1 MADRIASFC
10 RLRTHFAF
18 VASLILASTLI
29 SAPIIA
35 QDAGP
40 MPQAA
45 PQDAPIV
52 PKDNPSPGPAQISPG
67 PTTPRPADQPVTKD
81 APPIAVDQIVKT
93 FAQHESEFKAER
105 NNFDYTQDLDVQTV
119 DDDGKVDGEFKL
131 TSDFSYTHDGK
142 LQEYVTYAP
151 ESTLDRIQMT
161 EEDMNDL
168 KNITPFV
175 LTTEDLP
182 KYDVTYVGRQQV
194 DQLGTYVFDVAPK
207 TIVKGQRY
215 FQGRIWV
222 EDKDLEIVKTKGKAV
237 PDIITRSG
245 ENVFPTFEMY
255 RDNIEGH
262 YWFPVYA
269 HADELLKFKNSP
281 GIQIRETVRWENY
294 KRFRVSSRV
303 VPNSQAPV
311 NNK

>member
-1 MADRIASFC
+1 MQQS
-10 RLRTHFAF
+10 
-18 VASLILASTLI
+18 
-29 SAPIIA
+29 
-35 QDAGP
+35 
-40 MPQAA
+40 A
-45 PQDAPIV
+45 PQDSPIV
-52 PKDNPSPGPAQISPG
+52 PKDNPAPRPVQISPG
-67 PTTPRPADQPVTKD
+67 PAGPAPAAQPMVKD
-81 APPIAVDQIVKT
+81 PPPMPVDEIIKA
-93 FAQHESEFKAER
+93 FAQHESEFKIER
-105 NNFDYTQDLDVQTV
+105 GNFDYTQDLDVQTV
-119 DDDGKVDGEFKL
+119 DDDGKVDGEFKQ

-151 ESTLDRIQMT
+151 PSTLSRVSLSQ
-161 EEDMNDL
+161 EDFDDF
-168 KNITPFV
+168 KNVNPFV

-182 KYDVTYVGRQQV
+182 KYTVTYVGRQQV

-255 RDNIEGH
+255 RDNIEGN
-262 YWFPVYA
+262 YWFPVYS
-269 HADELLKFKNSP
+269 HADTQLRFKNSP
-281 GIQIRETVRWENY
+281 PIQIRETIRWQDY

>member
-1 MADRIASFC
+1 MQQS
-10 RLRTHFAF
+10 
-18 VASLILASTLI
+18 
-29 SAPIIA
+29 
-35 QDAGP
+35 
-40 MPQAA
+40 A
-45 PQDAPIV
+45 PQDSPIV
-52 PKDNPSPGPAQISPG
+52 PKDNPAPRPAQISPG
-67 PTTPRPADQPVTKD
+67 PAGPAPAAQPIVKDTPPV
-81 APPIAVDQIVKT
+81 PVDQIIKT
-93 FAQHESEFKAER
+93 FAEHEAEFKAER
-105 NNFDYTQDLDVQTV
+105 NNFDYTEDIDVQTV
-119 DDDGKVDGEFKL
+119 DDDGRVDGEFKQ

-151 ESTLDRIQMT
+151 ASTLERVNMGQNDF
-161 EEDMNDL
+161 DDL
-168 KNITPFV
+168 KNITSLV
-175 LTTEDLP
+175 LTTEELP

-222 EDKDLEIVKTKGKAV
+222 DDKDLEIVKTDGKAV
-237 PDIITRSG
+237 PDLHTKSY
-245 ENVFPTFEMY
+245 EDVAPAFVMY

-269 HADELLKFKNSP
+269 HADEVLAFKNSP
-281 GIQIRETVRWENY
+281 GVRIRETVRWENY

-311 NNK
+311 NKP